1 MSSSLTLFLLKLAL
15 VAASIL
21 GATLAA
27 RRWGHATSGL
37 MAGLPMIIGPITA
50 ILLVDQSAARVRD
63 ILLATLQA
71 QPAMLMHILAFA
83 YAARRW
89 SWPMCLLAA
98 NGVYLA
104 FALLLTRID
113 LAPAAAIA
121 LVALTW
127 WSALRLMPRHDASV
141 GAARVQVPRSEL
153 WWRLSAALA
162 VAGGVIQGAS
172 SMPAAWGGVLLAA
185 PITGNVLPA
194 FTLPRHGAAATTL
207 LLRGFVHGQLGFA
220 AFVTTMVL
228 LLPLLHPAAAW
239 TLAVTAATLAPW
251 LDGLRRRRTAA
262 AAAGT

>member
-27 RRWGHATSGL
+27 RRWGHAASGL
-37 MAGLPMIIGPITA
+37 LGGMPMIIGPITA
-50 ILLVDQSAARVRD
+50 VLLVDQSAERVRD
-63 ILLATLQA
+63 ILLATLQS

-89 SWPMCLLAA
+89 SWPLCLLVA

-104 FALLLTRID
+104 LALLLTRID
-113 LAPAAAIA
+113 LAPAAAVA
-121 LVALTW
+121 LVALAW
-127 WSALRLMPRHDASV
+127 WTALRAMPRHDTNAP
-141 GAARVQVPRSEL
+141 AARVQVPRSEL
-153 WWRLSAALA
+153 WWRLAAALG

-194 FTLPRHGAAATTL
+194 FTLPRHGPAATVQ

-220 AFVTTMVL
+220 SFVTSMVL
-228 LLPLLHPAAAW
+228 LLPLLHPAVAW
-239 TLAVTAATLAPW
+239 TLAVLAATLAPW
-251 LDGLRRRRTAA
+251 LNGLRRRRGA
-262 AAAGT
+262 AAAGA